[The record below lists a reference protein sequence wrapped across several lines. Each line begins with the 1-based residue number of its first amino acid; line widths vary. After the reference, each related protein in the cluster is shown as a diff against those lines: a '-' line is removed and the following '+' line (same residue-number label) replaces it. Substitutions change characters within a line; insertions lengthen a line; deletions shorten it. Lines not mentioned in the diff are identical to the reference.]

1 MPRMPWT
8 CASRPARCE
17 WPVGLDDLDRAESRG
32 MIPPTPQDA
41 MMIGKTLGPYQVLDK
56 LGQGGMGEV
65 YRAKDPRLDRLVA
78 IKVLPATLAGDA
90 EFRERFEREARTIS
104 QLSHPNICTLYDVGN
119 QDGVSFLVME
129 YLEGESLA
137 ERLKRGPLPVDQA
150 LECALEIADAL
161 DKAHRRGIV
170 HRDLKPGNVMLTKA
184 GAKLL
189 DFGLAKFGAARPGT
203 VETRLHTPPGV
214 SAGNAPLTSQGS
226 LLGTFQYMSPEQDEG

>member
-32 MIPPTPQDA
+32 MIPPIPQDA

-129 YLEGESLA
+129 YLEGE
-137 ERLKRGPLPVDQA
+137 
-150 LECALEIADAL
+150 
-161 DKAHRRGIV
+161 
-170 HRDLKPGNVMLTKA
+170 
-184 GAKLL
+184 
-189 DFGLAKFGAARPGT
+189 
-203 VETRLHTPPGV
+203 
-214 SAGNAPLTSQGS
+214 
-226 LLGTFQYMSPEQDEG
+226 